1 MDEVGILEEYHYTPE
16 EITSQMARRF
26 AWQQSRMLKS
36 ECEKMTEE
44 SYRVL
49 PKRWISLAEEWSG
62 VHGIDTRQCIMALL
76 HFRSYFG
83 EEIDNIELWVI
94 LDAAWEEAKT
104 IEVFKTR

>member
-26 AWQQSRMLKS
+26 AWQQSRMSKS
-36 ECEKMTEE
+36 DCENMTEE

-49 PKRWISLAEEWSG
+49 PKKWIAFAEEWSIL
-62 VHGIDTRQCIMALL
+62 HDLDKKQCIMALL

-83 EEIDNIELWVI
+83 ENFDVLELWVI
-94 LDAAWEEAKT
+94 LDVAWEEAKT
-104 IEVFKTR
+104 IETFR

>member
-36 ECEKMTEE
+36 EKEKMTEE

-49 PKRWISLAEEWSG
+49 PKTWISLAEEWSG
-62 VHGIDTRQCIMALL
+62 VHGIDTKQCIMALL

-83 EEIDNIELWVI
+83 EKIDDLELWVI
-94 LDAAWEEAKT
+94 LDVAWEEAKT
-104 IEVFKTR
+104 IELFKK

>member
-26 AWQQSRMLKS
+26 AWQQSRMSKS
-36 ECEKMTEE
+36 DCENMTEE

-49 PKRWISLAEEWSG
+49 PKTWIKFADEWSEL
-62 VHGIDTRQCIMALL
+62 HGLDMKQCIMALL

-83 EEIDNIELWVI
+83 MDFPDIELWVI
-94 LDAAWEEAKT
+94 LDVAWEEAKT
-104 IEVFKTR
+104 IETFK

>member
-36 ECEKMTEE
+36 DCENMTEE

-49 PKRWISLAEEWSG
+49 PKTWIKFAEEWSG
-62 VHGIDTRQCIMALL
+62 LHGIDTKQCIMALL

-83 EEIDNIELWVI
+83 EKIDDLELWVI
-94 LDAAWEEAKT
+94 LDASWEEAKT
-104 IEVFKTR
+104 IETFK